1 MRLPASFI
9 FYWEAYNGLKIWTT
23 AFSAVAF
30 VLAPIPAPEEP
41 PPHNGQA
48 ERSYTNAVSSDISYE
63 EYAEALHLCLDGET
77 VATAPEEYAL
87 NLPAT
92 ISADNGVGKVVLK
105 DWEGYVYALDEAS
118 QALYISNSDKSLVG
132 SVRGALLNGAIRHCW
147 QICETTVG

>member
-1 MRLPASFI
+1 MG
-9 FYWEAYNGLKIWTT
+9 WKIWTT

-30 VLAPIPAPEEP
+30 ILAPIPIPEAP
-41 PPHNGQA
+41 PPQGGQA
-48 ERSYTNAVSSDISYE
+48 EQSYTNAVSSGVGYE
-63 EYAEALHLCLDGET
+63 EYAEALHLRLDGET

-87 NLPAT
+87 SLPAT

-105 DWEGYVYALDEAS
+105 DWQGYVYALDEAS